1 MNKKVQQKHNQIKNR
16 MGRLTDKDFFL
27 SQSYHGT
34 MLKSVRLL
42 GQKNDITLFMDYEE
56 SDDARIAFTNGRL
69 LYLNTANPITNLMTS
84 RVSKIKSHEGFIAH
98 ECGHLRCSDFKRRGR
113 YVSGFSRWRVYP
125 KPPQVQLVYER
136 KAWEEMK
143 GYLNAHNVVAA
154 SVIQKTA
161 SYINNVLEDVY
172 IESFMCQKYPGS
184 IQNGIQRNAALII
197 HHIPTQE
204 ARKAEKSD
212 GLTIMLDMIFR
223 YARAGRTEAEKEY
236 DKQYCSRL
244 NSCRKIIDEA
254 VVSADPDIRFYAT
267 NRLMLKLWKYIR
279 QAIKTA
285 AKSLKN
291 EINRLSEEEL
301 SKKIQEYLKRK
312 MLWVA
317 LSETIGASEEQNE
330 VEEEIEGWDGE
341 LEGEPEIQ

>member
-1 MNKKVQQKHNQIKNR
+1 MNKKAAAKRNQIKNR

-27 SQSYHGT
+27 SQSYHDT

-69 LYLNTANPITNLMTS
+69 LYLNTANLITNLMTG

-98 ECGHLRCSDFKRRGR
+98 ECGHLRCSDFKRQGPVCKRILQMAC
-113 YVSGFSRWRVYP
+113 VSKASTGAAGIRKKS
-125 KPPQVQLVYER
+125 LGGDER
-136 KAWEEMK
+136 I
-143 GYLNAHNVVAA
+143 LNAHNVVAT

-204 ARKAEKSD
+204 ARKAE
-212 GLTIMLDMIFR
+212 
-223 YARAGRTEAEKEY
+223 RAM
-236 DKQYCSRL
+236 D
-244 NSCRKIIDEA
+244 
-254 VVSADPDIRFYAT
+254 
-267 NRLMLKLWKYIR
+267 
-279 QAIKTA
+279 
-285 AKSLKN
+285 
-291 EINRLSEEEL
+291 
-301 SKKIQEYLKRK
+301 
-312 MLWVA
+312 
-317 LSETIGASEEQNE
+317 
-330 VEEEIEGWDGE
+330 
-341 LEGEPEIQ
+341 